1 MSARAV
7 VLFSGGLDSMLAIR
21 ILQRQGLDIEA
32 VTFRTQFS
40 CCGDASCVA
49 AARLGVRLTV
59 FSQDESYL
67 DILRRPQFGYGRGAN
82 PCVDCR
88 IYMFKRAKW
97 FMEEISASFVASGE
111 VLGQRPNSQ
120 TRRDLE
126 RIEIHSELEG
136 RLLRPLSAR
145 LLAPTAPERE
155 GIIQRDELYDFS
167 GRSRKGLIRL
177 AHECGFRDEQIPSPS
192 TGCML
197 TEKTFAPRVFDL
209 LEHTSENRD
218 WDFQLL
224 KVGRH
229 IRHDASTKM
238 VIGRRA
244 QENAVI
250 EYLARHE
257 AARPCALLL
266 PENFAG
272 PAVLLVGNVND
283 HTLQSAGQL
292 VARYTNHAQ
301 QGPLIVSAE
310 QAGRRWLC
318 EVRAIE
324 PALPAMT
331 L

>member
-1 MSARAV
+1 MNARAV

-21 ILQRQGLDIEA
+21 ILQRQGIEIEA
-32 VTFRTQFS
+32 ITFRTQFS
-40 CCGDASCVA
+40 CCGDASAVA
-49 AARLGVRLTV
+49 AERLGVRLTV
-59 FSQDESYL
+59 FNQEDSYL
-67 DILRRPQFGYGRGAN
+67 DILRRPKFGYGRGAN

-88 IYMFKRAKW
+88 IYMFKRARLYMKE
-97 FMEEISASFVASGE
+97 MSAAFVASGE

-126 RIEIHSELEG
+126 RIEIHSQLEG

-145 LLAPTAPERE
+145 LLAPTVPEKE
-155 GIIQRDELYDFS
+155 GIIQREELYDFS

-177 AHECGFRDEQIPSPS
+177 ARECGFQDEEIPSPS

-229 IRHDASTKM
+229 VRHDASTK
-238 VIGRRA
+238 VIIGRREK
-244 QENAVI
+244 ENATI

-257 AARPCALLL
+257 AARQCVLFL
-266 PENFAG
+266 PENFTG

-283 HTLQSAGQL
+283 DTLQFAGL
-292 VARYTNHAQ
+292 LLARYANHVDE
-301 QGPLIVSAE
+301 GPLIVSAE
-310 QAGRRWLC
+310 QDGKRWLR
-318 EVRAIE
+318 EVGSLGSE
-324 PALPAMT
+324 SPAAT